1 MITRTYYC
9 KKKVDIVEL
18 YARYLSLSYRFIE
31 PKAFS
36 RHIELFSMWLKKNKD
51 GRESV
56 NSIRSGTRKQFV
68 IQNIAENQRF
78 NREKIYTGKDIA

>member
-1 MITRTYYC
+1 
-9 KKKVDIVEL
+9 
-18 YARYLSLSYRFIE
+18 
-31 PKAFS
+31 
-36 RHIELFSMWLKKNKD
+36 MWLKKNKD

>member
-56 NSIRSGTRKQFV
+56 KLVYDPEPENSL
-68 IQNIAENQRF
+68 
-78 NREKIYTGKDIA
+78 